1 MSDYE
6 LVSLF
11 NEYIT
16 IVFTVFMGHCSL
28 IFAFLIAS
36 FLVAHR
42 LRTSMAT
49 VVILLFTFAIFATT
63 FVQNR
68 FGGAMAG
75 LAKEMRRAV
84 NEGES
89 SIGWH
94 SITYEPEIY
103 MAIFMH
109 TLTTLMVLSYIGSVA
124 FFFIQRK
131 SAASQESGT
140 NG

>member
-11 NEYIT
+11 NEHIT

-42 LRTSMAT
+42 LRTSMVA

-63 FVQNR
+63 FVQNVSQFKNLQKFR
-68 FGGAMAG
+68 LEISATELACASLPLLLLRIVSVLNQHLRYLILDTCYDSYGAP
-75 LAKEMRRAV
+75 L
-84 NEGES
+84 
-89 SIGWH
+89 
-94 SITYEPEIY
+94 
-103 MAIFMH
+103 
-109 TLTTLMVLSYIGSVA
+109 
-124 FFFIQRK
+124 
-131 SAASQESGT
+131 
-140 NG
+140 